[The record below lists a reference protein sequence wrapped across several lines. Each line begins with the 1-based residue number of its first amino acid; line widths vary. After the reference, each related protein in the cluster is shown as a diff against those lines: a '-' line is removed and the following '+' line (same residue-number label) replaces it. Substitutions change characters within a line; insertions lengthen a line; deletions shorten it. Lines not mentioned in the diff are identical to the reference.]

1 MSDEHGGQSA
11 PSVPVREPL
20 RERAG
25 RALGAEGRYFPP
37 SFVPVRGS
45 GGGGEGRK
53 KAAARAR
60 RFSRR
65 VPPRF
70 PGRAHL
76 PARHPRRGRG
86 QRGWLVP
93 GAPGPRSGRRRRVSV
108 GGLRG
113 DSRVSRPAARLLRR
127 RQPAPAAA
135 SPCSLLG
142 PSRFRRDTVHT
153 PPSVT

>member
-1 MSDEHGGQSA
+1 MGK
-11 PSVPVREPL
+11 
-20 RERAG
+20 
-25 RALGAEGRYFPP
+25 GA
-37 SFVPVRGS
+37 
-45 GGGGEGRK
+45 
-53 KAAARAR
+53 KATAQAR
-60 RFSRR
+60 RFPHR
-65 VPPRF
+65 PPSRF
-70 PGRAHL
+70 PGRTHL

-86 QRGWLVP
+86 QRGLLVP
-93 GAPGPRSGRRRRVSV
+93 GAPGPRSGGGRRVSA

-153 PPSVT
+153 PPSRDPQPASRQRGLPSWIRTGIPAAPLRVKLPAAILGSG